1 MTPARRRRP
10 ARGVTLIEVM
20 IAGTLLII
28 GVLGFVVVVRY
39 AATSTAVAHRRTSLT
54 YFRSAL
60 VDRISVTPRLSF
72 SNVSVGGNADV
83 WMVDSCWDLNST
95 LLAQNGAPSTG
106 NVGSYSAS
114 FGCPAGSVYRSWV
127 RVNPVSSAAGNCL
140 AAGGCY
146 QVSVYVERSAGPDFS
161 QPASAGCSP
170 ATRFS
175 SDSCVAADLLYTD

>member
-10 ARGVTLIEVM
+10 ARGATLIEVM
-20 IAGTLLII
+20 IAGALLII

-39 AATSTAVAHRRTSLT
+39 AATATAVAHRRTSLT

-60 VDRISVTPRLSF
+60 VDRISVSPRLSF
-72 SNVSVGGNADV
+72 SSVSTAGNANV
-83 WMVDSCWDLNST
+83 WMIDSCWDVNST
-95 LLAQNGAPSTG
+95 LLAQNGAPSVG
-106 NVGSYSAS
+106 NVGNYSAS
-114 FGCPAGSVYRSWV
+114 FTCPPTSVYRSWV
-127 RVNPVSSAAGNCL
+127 RVNPVTATGGNCL
-140 AAGGCY
+140 AVGGCY

-161 QPASAGCSP
+161 QAASAGCSP